1 MKTKKIYELSFRTN
15 KSTWCNVLFGSRKRA
30 EEALNSTYSVGSVW
44 IEDEIIE
51 DSFISCR
58 TLF

>member
-1 MKTKKIYELSFRTN
+1 MKTKKIYELCFRTN
-15 KSTWCNVLFGSRKRA
+15 KSTWCNVLFGSKKRA
-30 EEALNSTYSVGSVW
+30 EKALATDYFVGSKW
-44 IEDEIIE
+44 LNDEIIE